1 MKIADRIHLVGS
13 GISSGMGF
21 DLTDMGFDLTD
32 AYDCHVFLLDGGDEL
47 AIVDTGAGMGAE
59 SIVANVKAAGFDPSS
74 IRQIILTHAHVDHAG
89 GVAKMRGLLGSPSV
103 LASAVC
109 ADWIRTGNEERVS
122 IDVAKKAGF
131 YPAEYVLEPCPV
143 DAELADGD
151 TIHVGDLALT
161 VLDTPGHC
169 DGHLSLL
176 LERGGEQTLF
186 SADAVF
192 HGGNILLQNIWD
204 CRLDAT
210 IRTLRRLREL
220 EVTALIPSHL
230 GYSLSNGQ
238 RHIERANDAL
248 DRMLIPNQL
257 VSAW

>member
-13 GISSGMGF
+13 GTF
-21 DLTDMGFDLTD
+21 GFDLTD
-32 AYDCHVFLLDGGDEL
+32 AYDCHVFLIDGGDEL
-47 AIVDTGAGMGAE
+47 AIVDTGSGMGAE
-59 SIVANVKAAGFDPSS
+59 QILENVKADGFDPARV
-74 IRQIILTHAHVDHAG
+74 RQIALTHAHVDHAG
-89 GVAKMRGLLGSPSV
+89 GVARLRGLLDNPAV
-103 LASAVC
+103 LASSVC
-109 ADWIRTGNEERVS
+109 ADWVRTGNEEKVS
-122 IDVAKKAGF
+122 LDVAKRASF
-131 YPAEYVLEPCPV
+131 YPADYVLEPCPV

-151 TIHVGDLALT
+151 AIRVGDLSLI
-161 VLDTPGHC
+161 VVDTPGHC
-169 DGHLSLL
+169 DGHVSLL
-176 LERGGEQTLF
+176 LERGGERTLF

-192 HGGNILLQNIWD
+192 FGGYILLQSIWD
-204 CRLDAT
+204 CRLDAV

-257 VSAW
+257 ISAW

>member
-21 DLTDMGFDLTD
+21 DPTDMGFDLTD

-47 AIVDTGAGMGAE
+47 AIIDTGAGRGAE
-59 SIVANVKAAGFDPSS
+59 RILENVKAAGFDPASV
-74 IRQIILTHAHVDHAG
+74 RQIVLTHAHVDHAG
-89 GVAKMRGLLGSPSV
+89 GAAKMRGLLGSPAV

-109 ADWIRTGNEERVS
+109 ADWIRTGDEQKVS
-122 IDVAKKAGF
+122 LDAAKKAGF
-131 YPAEYVLEPCPV
+131 YPVEYVLEPCPV

-151 TIHVGDLALT
+151 TIRVGDLALT
-161 VLDTPGHC
+161 VLDTPGHS
-169 DGHLSLL
+169 DGHVSLL
-176 LERGGEQTLF
+176 LERDGKQTLF

-192 HGGNILLQNIWD
+192 YGGHILLQNIWD
-204 CRLDAT
+204 CRLDAV

-230 GYSLSNGQ
+230 GYSVSNGQ
-238 RHIERANDAL
+238 RHIERANEAL
-248 DRMLIPNQL
+248 DRLLVPNQL
-257 VSAW
+257 ISAW

>member
-1 MKIADRIHLVGS
+1 MKITDRIHLVGS

-21 DLTDMGFDLTD
+21 DLTDMGFDITD

-59 SIVANVKAAGFDPSS
+59 SIVANVKAAGFDPASVL
-74 IRQIILTHAHVDHAG
+74 QIILTHAHVDHAG
-89 GVAKMRGLLGSPSV
+89 GAAKMRGLLGSPSV

-109 ADWIRTGNEERVS
+109 AGWIRTGDEQKVS
-122 IDVAKKAGF
+122 LDAAKKAAF

-151 TIHVGDLALT
+151 TIRVGDLALT
-161 VLDTPGHC
+161 VLDTPGHS
-169 DGHLSLL
+169 DGHISLL
-176 LERGGEQTLF
+176 LERGGGQTLF

-192 HGGNILLQNIWD
+192 HGGNILLQNTWD
-204 CRLDAT
+204 CRLDAV

-230 GYSLSNGQ
+230 GYSLTNGQ
-238 RHIERANDAL
+238 RHIERANGAL
-248 DRMLIPNQL
+248 DSLLIPNQL
-257 VSAW
+257 ISAW

>member
-21 DLTDMGFDLTD
+21 DPTDMGFDLTD

-47 AIVDTGAGMGAE
+47 AIIDTGAGRGAE
-59 SIVANVKAAGFDPSS
+59 RILENVKAAGFDPASV
-74 IRQIILTHAHVDHAG
+74 RQIVLTHAHVDHAG
-89 GVAKMRGLLGSPSV
+89 GAAKMRGLLGSPAV

-109 ADWIRTGNEERVS
+109 ADWIRTGDEQKVS
-122 IDVAKKAGF
+122 LEAAKKAEF
-131 YPAEYVLEPCPV
+131 YPAEYVFEPCPV

-151 TIHVGDLALT
+151 TIRVGDLALT
-161 VLDTPGHC
+161 VLDTPGHS
-169 DGHLSLL
+169 DGHISLL
-176 LERGGEQTLF
+176 LERDGKQTLF

-192 HGGNILLQNIWD
+192 YGGHILLQNIWD
-204 CRLDAT
+204 CRLDAV

-230 GYSLSNGQ
+230 GYSVSNGQ
-238 RHIERANDAL
+238 RHIERANEAL
-248 DRMLIPNQL
+248 DRLLVPNQL
-257 VSAW
+257 ISAW